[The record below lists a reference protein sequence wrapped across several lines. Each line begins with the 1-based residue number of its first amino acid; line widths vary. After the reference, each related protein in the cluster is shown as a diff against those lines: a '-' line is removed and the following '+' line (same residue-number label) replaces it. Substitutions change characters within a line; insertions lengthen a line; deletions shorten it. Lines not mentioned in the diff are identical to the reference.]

1 MKTQL
6 KLVQGDSNG
15 AMDSALQHGLNWHS
29 SCKIRLEAH
38 GSAIT
43 MFIRVLTNTAVLLT
57 FASLSAGLFA
67 KEELPEVTPDGL
79 QRVQDSKMAVVYAQ
93 PGADLAGY
101 TSVILLDAH
110 VAFRKNW
117 ERDQRS
123 SSMTTSRL
131 NSKDIEGI
139 KTRLAAEF
147 DAVFRKALID
157 GGYPVVTEAGDNVLL
172 IRPAII
178 NLDVNAPDKPTAG
191 ISRTYTSSAGEM
203 TLYVE
208 IYDSV
213 TGDLIAKALD
223 RKADNRNGQ
232 FYTWTNSVT
241 NKAAADRILKGWA
254 QILLDAL
261 NEAKN
266 EKESAQWTAPAN
278 E

>member
-1 MKTQL
+1 MFSKVL
-6 KLVQGDSNG
+6 AKAAILIVLGCLSG
-15 AMDSALQHGLNWHS
+15 GLS
-29 SCKIRLEAH
+29 
-38 GSAIT
+38 
-43 MFIRVLTNTAVLLT
+43 
-57 FASLSAGLFA
+57 A
-67 KEELPEVTPDGL
+67 KEELPEVTEDGL
-79 QRVQDSKMAVVYAQ
+79 QRVHDTKMALVYAQ
-93 PGADLAGY
+93 PGANLAGY
-101 TSVILLDAH
+101 TEVILLDAQ
-110 VAFRKNW
+110 VAFKKNW
-117 ERDQRS
+117 ERDQRTS
-123 SSMTTSRL
+123 SISSGNRL

-139 KTRLAAEF
+139 KTRLATEFNEVFGKTLAE
-147 DAVFRKALID
+147 
-157 GGYPVVTEAGDNVLL
+157 GGYPVVTEAGDHVLL

-208 IYDSV
+208 IFDSV

-223 RKADNRNGQ
+223 RKTDNRNGQ

-254 QILLDAL
+254 QILLEAL

-266 EKESAQWTAPAN
+266 EKESAQWTEPAN